1 MITDIRKIFLL
12 AVLALGFLACN
23 QGSGGDPTPPAGKVL
38 AFPGADGGG
47 KYTTGGRGIN
57 IYVVN
62 SLEDSLVN
70 PKIGTLRYALESTGR
85 RMIVFNVAGRI
96 ELQGELS
103 IRNGNVTIL
112 GQSAPGDGICI
123 SGYPLVVRANNVI
136 IRFMRFRMGDLHGV
150 EADALTVEKGHSNI
164 LIDHCSCSWSTDECL
179 SMYGVKDATVQYCI
193 VSESLNNSVHAKG
206 AHGYAGIWGGENTTF
221 HHNLLAHHSSRM
233 PRFDH
238 DYVTDAN
245 VAPTDFINNVVYNW
259 GGNSAYGGESSSTT
273 GNQRQ
278 YNFIANYYKPGKATK
293 NGVKARLLNPTTK
306 CGPTEKDPHAG
317 CTGKYGGSVVPGKFY
332 IINNIMYGSD
342 AVTQDNWSG
351 VYPDESSKKDQ
362 CRSDKRFTFENALTG
377 EQTAQQAY
385 DAVLAKVG
393 CSLVR
398 DAIDERIVSEVQS
411 GTYTYE
417 GSNTGPEVKEKSV
430 CGLIDTPADVGGW
443 PEYKGT
449 KDYSLDT
456 DKDGMPNAWETAH
469 GLDPNDPSDARKT
482 TLSAP
487 YLNLEV
493 YLNDIVKHLY

>member
-70 PKIGTLRYALESTGR
+70 PKIGTLRYALESSGR

-238 DYVTDAN
+238 DYVTKTN
-245 VAPTDFINNVVYNW
+245 VGPTDYINNVVYNW
-259 GGNSAYGGESSSTT
+259 KGNSAYGGESDSTS

-278 YNFIANYYKPGKATK
+278 YNFIANSYKPGPAT
-293 NGVKARLLNPTTK
+293 NSGVRTRLLNPTTK
-306 CGPTEKDPHAG
+306 CSY
-317 CTGKYGGSVVPGKFY
+317 CGSSVTPGKFY
-332 IINNIMYGSD
+332 LLGNIMTSSA
-342 AVTQDNWSG
+342 AVTADNWQG
-351 VYPDESSKKDQ
+351 VYPDESSKKDL
-362 CRSDKRFTFENALTG
+362 CRSDKRFSFDNCMTG
-377 EQTAQQAY
+377 EQTAKQAY
-385 DAVLAKVG
+385 ETVLAKAG
-393 CSLVR
+393 CSYKR
-398 DAIDERIVSEVQS
+398 DAIDTRIVQEVRDS
-411 GTYTYE
+411 TYTYE
-417 GSNTGPEVKEKSV
+417 GSNREGIDQSKWSVK
-430 CGLIDTPADVGGW
+430 GLIDTPDDVGGW
-443 PEYKGT
+443 PEYTGT

-456 DKDGMPNAWETAH
+456 DKDGIPNDWEEAH

>member
-47 KYTTGGRGIN
+47 KYTTGGRGTN

-238 DYVTDAN
+238 DYVTKTN
-245 VAPTDFINNVVYNW
+245 VGPTDYINNVVYNW
-259 GGNSAYGGESSSTT
+259 KGNSAYGGESDSTS

-278 YNFIANYYKPGKATK
+278 YNFIANYYKPGPAT
-293 NGVKARLLNPTTK
+293 NSGVRTRLLNPTTK
-306 CGPTEKDPHAG
+306 CNY
-317 CTGKYGGSVVPGKFY
+317 CGSNVTPGKFY
-332 IINNIMYGSD
+332 LLGNTMTSST
-342 AVTQDNWSG
+342 AVSSDNWQG

-362 CRSDKRFTFENALTG
+362 CRSDKRFTFDNCMTG
-377 EQTAQQAY
+377 EQTAKQAY
-385 DAVLAKVG
+385 ETVLAKAG
-393 CSLVR
+393 CSYKR
-398 DAIDERIVSEVQS
+398 DAIDTRIVQEVRDS
-411 GTYTYE
+411 TYTYE
-417 GSNTGPEVKEKSV
+417 GSNREGIDQSKWSVK
-430 CGLIDTPADVGGW
+430 GLIDTPDDVGGW
-443 PEYKGT
+443 PEYTGT

>member
-38 AFPGADGGG
+38 AFPGAEGGG
-47 KYTTGGRGIN
+47 RYTTGGRSTS
-57 IYVVN
+57 IYAVT
-62 SLEDSLVN
+62 SLEDDPSDAKV
-70 PKIGTLRYALESTGR
+70 GTLRYALQARGR
-85 RMIVFNVAGRI
+85 RIIVFNVAGRI
-96 ELQGELS
+96 DLATELQIES
-103 IRNGNVTIL
+103 GNVTIM

-123 SGYPLVVRANNVI
+123 SGCPVVVKADNVI
-136 IRFMRFRMGDLHGV
+136 IRFMRFRMGDLHKQEG
-150 EADALTVEKGHSNI
+150 DALTISKGHKNI
-164 LIDHCSCSWSTDECL
+164 IIDHCSCSWSTDECL

-259 GGNSAYGGESSSTT
+259 GGNSAYGGESRKSS

-293 NGVKARLLNPTTK
+293 SGVKARLLNPTTK
-306 CGPTEKDPHAG
+306 CSFCGS
-317 CTGKYGGSVVPGKFY
+317 SVVPGKFY

-385 DAVLAKVG
+385 DAVLSKVG

-398 DAIDERIVSEVQS
+398 DAIDTRIVSEVQS
-411 GTYTYE
+411 GNYTYE
-417 GSNTGPEVKEKSV
+417 GSNGSTG
-430 CGLIDTPADVGGW
+430 GLIDTPSDVGGW
-443 PEYKGT
+443 PEYTGA

-456 DKDGMPNAWETAH
+456 DKDGMPDAWETTH
-469 GLDPNDPSDARKT
+469 GLNPEDPTDARKT

>member
-1 MITDIRKIFLL
+1 MITDISKIGFLAIL
-12 AVLALGFLACN
+12 IFGFLACS
-23 QGSGGDPTPPAGKVL
+23 QGSGGDDPSPSGDKVL
-38 AFPGADGGG
+38 AFPGAAGGG
-47 KYTTGGRGIN
+47 KYTTGGRGTAV
-57 IYVVN
+57 YAVTT
-62 SLEDSLVN
+62 LEDDVDN
-70 PKIGTLRYALESTGR
+70 PKSGMLRYAIQRPGR
-85 RMIVFNVAGRI
+85 KIIIFNVAGLI
-96 ELQGELS
+96 ELKATLE
-103 IRNGNVTIL
+103 IRVGNVTIL
-112 GQSAPGDGICI
+112 GQSAPGDGICL
-123 SGYPLVVRANNVI
+123 SNYPLVVNADNVI
-136 IRFMRFRMGDLHGV
+136 IRFMRFRMGDQKGK
-150 EADALTVEKGHSNI
+150 EADALTIEKGRKNI
-164 LIDHCSCSWSTDECL
+164 MIDHCSCSWSTDECL

-238 DYVTDAN
+238 DYVTETN

-273 GNQRQ
+273 GNQRH

-293 NGVKARLLNPTTK
+293 SGVKARLLNPTTK
-306 CGPTEKDPHAG
+306 CNPTEKDPHAG
-317 CTGKYGGSVVPGKFY
+317 CIGKYGGSVVPGKFY

-362 CRSDKRFTFENALTG
+362 CRSDKRFTFENAFTG

-398 DAIDERIVSEVQS
+398 DVIDKRIVSEVQS

-417 GSNTGPEVKEKSV
+417 GSNGSTG
-430 CGLIDTPADVGGW
+430 GLIDTPDDVGGW
-443 PEYKGT
+443 PEYRGT

-456 DKDGMPNAWETAH
+456 DKDGIPNAWETAH
-469 GLDPNDPSDARKT
+469 GLDPNDATDAKAT
-482 TLSAP
+482 TLQAP

-493 YLNDIVKHLY
+493 YLNDIVKDLY